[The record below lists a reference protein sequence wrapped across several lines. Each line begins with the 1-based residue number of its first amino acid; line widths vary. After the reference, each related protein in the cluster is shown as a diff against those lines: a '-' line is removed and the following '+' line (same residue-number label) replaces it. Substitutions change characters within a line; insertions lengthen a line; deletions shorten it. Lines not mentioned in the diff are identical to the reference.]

1 MTAAFNK
8 PHKNRI
14 NLGLIYGSTRE
25 GRYCDR
31 VAQWAADQ
39 IGARGQFT
47 LDPIDPAIL
56 GLPARHEQTKGP
68 AIVELKRRINR
79 ADAFIIVTPEYNHG
93 YPAPL
98 KFLIDS
104 VYDEWQAKPVGFVSY
119 GGQSGGIRA
128 VEQLRQVFAELHA
141 VTVRDQVALVNVWEQ
156 VDGAGE
162 LREPERANRSMTT
175 MLTQLNWWATVLR
188 DARKT
193 TPYAEA
199 VV

>member
-8 PHKNRI
+8 PRHNRI
-14 NLGLIYGSTRE
+14 NLALIYGSTRE

-39 IGARGQFT
+39 IGSRNEFT
-47 LDPIDPAIL
+47 LDPIDPARL
-56 GLPARHEQTKGP
+56 ALPDRHEQAKSP
-68 AIVELKRRINR
+68 AIVELKRRIDR
-79 ADAFIIVTPEYNHG
+79 ADAFVIVTPEYNHG

-104 VYDEWQAKPVGFVSY
+104 VYDEWNAKPVGFVSY
-119 GGQSGGIRA
+119 GGQSGGLRA

-156 VDGAGE
+156 VDAAGE
-162 LREPERANRSMTT
+162 LRSPERANRAMAT
-175 MLTQLNWWATVLR
+175 MLMQLNWWATALR
-188 DARKT
+188 DARKAV
-193 TPYAEA
+193 PYAQA
-199 VV
+199 VA